1 MTTMTSHSDRILRA
15 LRLPLLCALL
25 WLLSA
30 GSAHASI
37 NCTASMTAVAF
48 GTVDLVAGTATPANA
63 TLTYTCTKSGN
74 NNTTEYARVCFNIGD
89 GNEGL
94 TNFNPR
100 VMKNGAGDSLK
111 FQLYQGT
118 SNTIWGSNGNAA
130 VPNPYTINI
139 SIPARSTSVSG
150 SATMRGELLA
160 GQSTAPPGSYQDN
173 FSGIHTSITLTSS
186 TNAPPTNCG
195 GSTLSD
201 QFAFIVSATISKSCI
216 VTADPLNFGTVSGL
230 PGGGNVDQVGTIYV
244 TCTTPT
250 GYTVALTPSNNV
262 SNGAGAMTPTG
273 GVPGNTDTVPYQL
286 YRNSNRTLV
295 WGSVTGT
302 NTFAGTGS
310 GLVQALPLY
319 GRVLGASTNVRPDSY
334 MDVVTVAVTY

>member
-1 MTTMTSHSDRILRA
+1 MSLLIRTLRA
-15 LRLPLLCALL
+15 LRLPMFCALL

-30 GSAHASI
+30 GSAQASI

-48 GTVDLVAGTATPANA
+48 GAVDLVAGTATPANA
-63 TLTYTCTKSGN
+63 TLSYTCTKSGN

-100 VMKNGAGDSLK
+100 VMKNTAGDSLK

-130 VPNPYTINI
+130 VPNPFTINI
-139 SIPARSTSVSG
+139 AIPARSTTTSG
-150 SATMRGELLA
+150 TATMRGELLA
-160 GQSTAPPGSYQDN
+160 GQSTVPPGSYQDN
-173 FSGIHTSITLTSS
+173 FAGIHTSITLTSS
-186 TNAPPTNCG
+186 TNAPPTTCG
-195 GSTLSD
+195 TTLAD
-201 QFAFIVSATISKSCI
+201 QFAFIVSATISKSCV
-216 VTADPLNFGTVSGL
+216 VTADPLNFGSVAGL
-230 PGGGNVDQVGTIYV
+230 PGGANIDKLGNIYV

-250 GYTVALTPSNNV
+250 SYTVGLTPSNNV
-262 SNGAGAMTPTG
+262 ANGAGAMTPTG

-286 YRNSNRTLV
+286 YRNAGRTNA
-295 WGSVTGT
+295 WGNIAGT
-302 NTFAGTGS
+302 NTMGGTGS
-310 GLVQALPLY
+310 GQVQTLPLY

-334 MDVVTVAVTY
+334 LDVVTVTVTY